1 MCLFP
6 PEPEESENRG
16 EMLTVMQVQ
25 FYMKEKPASLGM
37 FTSLQRQR
45 MDLCMMEVSS
55 LPQMCSKDGKGSSAI
70 TPAPCRRTD
79 LMFTKFIFMKP

>member
-37 FTSLQRQR
+37 FTSLQIRPLLA
-45 MDLCMMEVSS
+45 MFHGEETE
-55 LPQMCSKDGKGSSAI
+55 DGPLYDGGFL
-70 TPAPCRRTD
+70 PAPNVFKGWKR
-79 LMFTKFIFMKP
+79 